1 MDRKAFRLCIALRS
15 FAECRHLAG
24 LCRHSRVVF
33 QATTVQ
39 SGQDDEQ
46 VKRRRT
52 DEVVDSVNEAAAA
65 AEVAHPA
72 SVNDGRNS
80 IF

>member
-1 MDRKAFRLCIALRS
+1 
-15 FAECRHLAG
+15 
-24 LCRHSRVVF
+24 VVF

-65 AEVAHPA
+65 AEVAQPA